1 MKTLTCSIRIYF
13 TRRQVRR
20 IRARYGARD
29 YKTRELLG
37 NHMGAIAYRL
47 NNECGMTQGEVA
59 ELIGYSRA
67 WTSTLIARHSKALA
81 R

>member
-1 MKTLTCSIRIYF
+1 MRSLTCSIQIF
-13 TRRQVRR
+13 FLRRRVNR
-20 IRARYGARD
+20 IRRRYGARD

-47 NNECGMTQGEVA
+47 NNECGMRQADVA